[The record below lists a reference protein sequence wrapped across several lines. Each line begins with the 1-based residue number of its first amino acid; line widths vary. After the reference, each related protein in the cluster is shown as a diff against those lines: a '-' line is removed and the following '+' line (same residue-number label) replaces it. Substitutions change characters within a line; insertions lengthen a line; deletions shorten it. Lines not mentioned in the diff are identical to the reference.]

1 MTFHLSKFSR
11 LNARSFTSDA
21 ACITLCGCPPFRHA
35 ASLMRNS
42 RFRRDVR
49 TLEEEEEL
57 WFDQD
62 DDAEDGEGPP
72 PMSDL
77 LKHKLDADLD
87 NIQKIWEHKKGE
99 LPSEC
104 WNDSSY

>member
-1 MTFHLSKFSR
+1 MK
-11 LNARSFTSDA
+11 
-21 ACITLCGCPPFRHA
+21 
-35 ASLMRNS
+35 NS

-99 LPSEC
+99 WWSQHRNVPAFWRVSCVESQ
-104 WNDSSY
+104 SSKVY

>member
-1 MTFHLSKFSR
+1 MSCS
-11 LNARSFTSDA
+11 
-21 ACITLCGCPPFRHA
+21 RHA
-35 ASLMRNS
+35 ASLVRNN

-62 DDAEDGEGPP
+62 DEAEEWEAAP

-77 LKHKLDADLD
+77 LKHKLEADLD
-87 NIQKIWEHKKGE
+87 NIQKIWEQKKGI
-99 LPSEC
+99 SHFVH
-104 WNDSSY
+104 